1 MATVVTGT
9 KSPVSIWSLCESAG
23 VSDQARKH
31 AKSDMSPGV
40 LMGKLIDAKLYV
52 DVIKLVSHALPKREA
67 IWWGALCVEM
77 ISTKDDAP
85 DDIEALR
92 AVVQWVIEPKES
104 QRVKAA
110 VAADQCQTASP
121 ACSLAQAV
129 KWSDGSMSRPG
140 MPVVRPEPEMT
151 PNALVAAVRSAAKK
165 GSREKQSQ
173 RLRDFLRLAVEVAEG
188 RHHWTGSK
196 MPVGGKKS

>member
-23 VSDQARKH
+23 VSDQARKY
-31 AKSDMSPGV
+31 AKTDMSPGV
-40 LMGKLIDAKLYV
+40 LLGKLIDAELYV

-77 ISTKDDAP
+77 ISTKDDP
-85 DDIEALR
+85 PEDIEALR
-92 AVVQWVIEPKES
+92 SVVQWVIEPKES
-104 QRVKAA
+104 QRIQAA
-110 VAADQCQTASP
+110 FAADQCQTASP

-140 MPVVRPEPEMT
+140 LPEVPPEPEMT
-151 PNALVAAVRSAAKK
+151 PNAIVAAVRFAAKK
-165 GSREKQSQ
+165 GSRAKQTQ
-173 RLRDFLRLAVEVAEG
+173 RLREFLRLAVEVAEG
-188 RHHWTGSK
+188 RHHWTGNK
-196 MPVGGKKS
+196 TQVGDRKS